1 MSESVNHKLTNSSN
15 VFYCKILSLQ
25 YFPLTKALCS
35 RLALPREITLFFL
48 EPRAKVNLSPGNSPG
63 GSWDRSR
70 CPLGVSVQIFGSVG
84 KREWREE
91 DGGKEQIVIKGG
103 RKRDEMERTV
113 TERKRALNQLAS
125 AVSLVL
131 PYKHDLVLSITSQ
144 NKCSKMRLWP
154 AQRGRGGFNLH

>member
-1 MSESVNHKLTNSSN
+1 MMSESVNHKLTNSSN

-84 KREWREE
+84 KREWRKE
-91 DGGKEQIVIKGG
+91 DGEKKKTNCDKGRQKE
-103 RKRDEMERTV
+103 R
-113 TERKRALNQLAS
+113 
-125 AVSLVL
+125 
-131 PYKHDLVLSITSQ
+131 
-144 NKCSKMRLWP
+144 
-154 AQRGRGGFNLH
+154 